1 MKKDSL
7 DLLNRIAQIIF
18 DKKGIN
24 ILALDVRGL
33 STITDYLL
41 IAEGGVDRHV
51 IAIAKTIEE
60 ELKKIGE
67 KPAYAEGMQTGDW
80 IVLDYYQVMVHLFI
94 PGLRERYQLE
104 QLWSEA
110 KIVDLNI
117 VVAPE
122 NSGLYN
128 TN

>member
-1 MKKDSL
+1 MKKTAL
-7 DLLNRIAQIIF
+7 ELLNFIAQVIF
-18 DKKGIN
+18 DKKGTN

-33 STITDYLL
+33 STITDYLI

-51 IAIAKTIEE
+51 TAIAKTIED
-60 ELKKIGE
+60 ELRKIGD
-67 KPAYAEGMQTGDW
+67 KPAYVEGMQSGDW
-80 IVLDYYQVMVHLFI
+80 IVLDYHQVMVHLFI

-104 QLWSEA
+104 QLWTEA

-122 NSGLYN
+122 KSGVYN

>member
-7 DLLNRIAQIIF
+7 ELLNSIAQIIF
-18 DKKGIN
+18 DKKGTN

-33 STITDYLL
+33 STITDYLI

-51 IAIAKTIEE
+51 TAIAKTIEE
-60 ELKKIGE
+60 ELRKSGE
-67 KPAYAEGMQTGDW
+67 KPAYVEGMQTGDW

-117 VVAPE
+117 IIAPE
-122 NSGLYN
+122 KSSVYN
-128 TN
+128 AK